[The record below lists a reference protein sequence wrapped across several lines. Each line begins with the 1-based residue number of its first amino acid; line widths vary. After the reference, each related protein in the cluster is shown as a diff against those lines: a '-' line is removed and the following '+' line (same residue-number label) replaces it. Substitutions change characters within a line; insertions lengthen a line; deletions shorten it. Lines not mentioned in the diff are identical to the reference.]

1 MSKSEV
7 NLNKK
12 FNISKFTSQT
22 ALPSLKLS
30 IDRGRKLNNV
40 RCQSKIETID
50 AAEFKPKKVK
60 PTNLYICKLVYPRE
74 NEYPSCDHQN
84 DFVVDRNSFDKEEY
98 LKFLS
103 QPKKVGFSL
112 IVRFIF

>member
-7 NLNKK
+7 NLSKK
-12 FNISKFTSQT
+12 FSISKMTSDT
-22 ALPSLKLS
+22 ALPSLKSS
-30 IDRGRKLNNV
+30 INRGRKLNNV

-50 AAEFKPKKVK
+50 AAEFKPKKIK

-74 NEYPSCDHQN
+74 NVYPSCDHQN
-84 DFVVDRNSFDKEEY
+84 DFVVNRDSLEQEEY

-103 QPKKVGFSL
+103 QPKKV
-112 IVRFIF
+112 I